1 MAFIAMM
8 ISAHRVISFKKEQ
21 FICIE
26 GIAMP
31 KNKLTK
37 LLGKASMDI
46 YDELGGLNFDEKD
59 FQIALGYELDSNGIE
74 YLKEKLILSFF
85 TRPSP

>member
-1 MAFIAMM
+1 
-8 ISAHRVISFKKEQ
+8 
-21 FICIE
+21 
-26 GIAMP
+26 MP

-74 YLKEKLILSFF
+74 YLKEKLIFLILFSFKYGKNI
-85 TRPSP
+85 SS